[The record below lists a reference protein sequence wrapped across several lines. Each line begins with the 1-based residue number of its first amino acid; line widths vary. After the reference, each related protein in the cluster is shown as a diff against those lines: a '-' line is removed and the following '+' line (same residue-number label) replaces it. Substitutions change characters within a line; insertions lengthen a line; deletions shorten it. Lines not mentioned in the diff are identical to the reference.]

1 MIHLGYETG
10 TGKPISIP
18 LAHMA
23 ITGLTQQSGKTTT
36 LEALIDRGEL
46 RAVVFVTKPGEKS
59 FSEGRRIL
67 PFFKEHAD
75 WEYVK
80 ELLEARRSESLSKWD
95 GYLMRV
101 CSRAHTLKDVRAN
114 VQKELPKRKSVRP
127 SHYEVLAGY
136 LDLIIPELDRV
147 EYTDKLEIQRGVNI
161 MDLGNMS
168 DEMQSMVIRST
179 IEQIH
184 KREHNS
190 VLVLPEAWKFIPE
203 GGRSAVFQALQALI
217 REGATNGNFVWLD
230 AQDLAVVSKRILKS
244 VSVWILGKQQEA
256 NEVARTI
263 NHLIEP
269 LQIRPD
275 MIKSL
280 GVGQFLVCADSLPA
294 RKVYVQPRWLGEL
307 DALAIARGEESVET
321 AQAIFRQKKREL
333 AAQSPR
339 MVAGLPKAGHYR
351 LTMPPPMQSD
361 APRTVFPF
369 GFEPPETGNQGGSEH
384 GQVNTEKHGGTVE
397 GIPRP
402 AGTPDRNSESIGPDG
417 DDSDQQEAASPARAG
432 RILKGGQN
440 DAKETPQSDG
450 EPPTHAETSGRNQA
464 NSAVGDSSQR
474 NDSGNRTRITEH
486 ESRDTESDAMWKERA
501 EQAEAEV
508 TRLREEIRKLNRIV
522 LGELDDS
529 ELDRIVSPNGN
540 ARVPIPEKITAAI
553 PSIDWIYAQVRE
565 RAQNDP
571 GILDLLSRR
580 PELRVTVEP
589 QTLEV
594 DGSTLRGGIALLIH
608 KGFFSAP
615 KNGNTTFNELQRLG
629 RRTAKPNVYR
639 ELDKL
644 AEMGFLT
651 KEDGGGYQATDLRV
665 TVRK

>member
-10 TGKPISIP
+10 TGRPISIP

-59 FSEGRRIL
+59 FTEGRRIL

-80 ELLEARRSESLSKWD
+80 ELLEARRAESLSKWD

-101 CSRAHTLKDVRAN
+101 CRRAHTLKDVRDN
-114 VQKELPKRKSVRP
+114 VEKELPKKKSARP

-161 MDLGNMS
+161 MDLGGMS

-280 GVGQFLVCADSLPA
+280 GIGQFLVCADSLPA
-294 RKVYVQPRWLGEL
+294 RRVYVQPRWLGEL

-321 AQAIFRQKKREL
+321 AQAIWRQKLREAKHNEKNNVVL
-333 AAQSPR
+333 PATRQGHTSDQVRVPATLP
-339 MVAGLPKAGHYR
+339 VAH
-351 LTMPPPMQSD
+351 
-361 APRTVFPF
+361 
-369 GFEPPETGNQGGSEH
+369 
-384 GQVNTEKHGGTVE
+384 
-397 GIPRP
+397 
-402 AGTPDRNSESIGPDG
+402 G
-417 DDSDQQEAASPARAG
+417 DDRRASTDDHGTDHGARDAADPAH
-432 RILKGGQN
+432 
-440 DAKETPQSDG
+440 AKANHQSDG
-450 EPPTHAETSGRNQA
+450 S
-464 NSAVGDSSQR
+464 
-474 NDSGNRTRITEH
+474 RITSH
-486 ESRDTESDAMWKERA
+486 ESPATESEDAMWKERA
-501 EQAEAEV
+501 EKAEADVKRLQAEMLDLRKLLNDYRDGAGDAPPNGGAPIANITALPAGVAIGIAQIYAEV
-508 TRLREEIRKLNRIV
+508 KL
-522 LGELDDS
+522 
-529 ELDRIVSPNGN
+529 
-540 ARVPIPEKITAAI
+540 
-553 PSIDWIYAQVRE
+553 

-571 GILDLLSRR
+571 GILELLSRR
-580 PELRVTVEP
+580 PELRVTIEP
-589 QTLEV
+589 EVLEV
-594 DGSTLRGGIALLIH
+594 DGKTLRGGIASLIH
-608 KGFFSAP
+608 KGFFATA

-629 RRTAKPNVYR
+629 RKIAKPNVYR
-639 ELDKL
+639 ELDNL
-644 AEMGFLT
+644 AEIGFLT
-651 KEDGGGYQATDLRV
+651 KEVDGFLATDLKV

>member
-1 MIHLGYETG
+1 MATKPETRATGHETQATGHGSQKMIHLGYETG

-101 CSRAHTLKDVRAN
+101 CRRAHTLKDVRDN
-114 VQKELPKRKSVRP
+114 VEKELPKKKSARP

-147 EYTDKLEIQRGVNI
+147 PYTDKLEIERGVNI
-161 MDLGNMS
+161 MDLGGMS

-184 KREHNS
+184 KRERNS

-203 GGRSAVFQALQALI
+203 GGRSAVFQALQSLV

-321 AQAIFRQKKREL
+321 AQAIFRQKKKEIALSMRVLNAKEEREH
-333 AAQSPR
+333 A
-339 MVAGLPKAGHYR
+339 H
-351 LTMPPPMQSD
+351 T
-361 APRTVFPF
+361 
-369 GFEPPETGNQGGSEH
+369 E
-384 GQVNTEKHGGTVE
+384 TEKHGRIVE

-402 AGTPDRNSESIGPDG
+402 AGTSAGNRGPIGPSG
-417 DDSDQQEAASPARAG
+417 DDSDQQKAASAARAG
-432 RILKGGQN
+432 EIVEGGGNNAVETLPPLRIKRRKSTGSLLL
-440 DAKETPQSDG
+440 DHEKE
-450 EPPTHAETSGRNQA
+450 
-464 NSAVGDSSQR
+464 
-474 NDSGNRTRITEH
+474 
-486 ESRDTESDAMWKERA
+486 
-501 EQAEAEV
+501 
-508 TRLREEIRKLNRIV
+508 LNR
-522 LGELDDS
+522 
-529 ELDRIVSPNGN
+529 
-540 ARVPIPEKITAAI
+540 
-553 PSIDWIYAQVRE
+553 Y
-565 RAQNDP
+565 
-571 GILDLLSRR
+571 
-580 PELRVTVEP
+580 
-589 QTLEV
+589 
-594 DGSTLRGGIALLIH
+594 
-608 KGFFSAP
+608 
-615 KNGNTTFNELQRLG
+615 
-629 RRTAKPNVYR
+629 
-639 ELDKL
+639 
-644 AEMGFLT
+644 
-651 KEDGGGYQATDLRV
+651 YQ
-665 TVRK
+665 TVRKVTRMKPCGKSARNKPKRK

>member
-59 FSEGRRIL
+59 FTEGRRIL

-80 ELLEARRSESLSKWD
+80 ELLEARRAESLSKWD

-161 MDLGNMS
+161 MDLGSHGEGGRIMS
-168 DEMQSMVIRST
+168 DDMQSMVIRST

-184 KREHNS
+184 KKERNT

-321 AQAIFRQKKREL
+321 AQLIYRQKLREIKRHEK
-333 AAQSPR
+333 ANT
-339 MVAGLPKAGHYR
+339 VLPA
-351 LTMPPPMQSD
+351 
-361 APRTVFPF
+361 
-369 GFEPPETGNQGGSEH
+369 TGQG
-384 GQVNTEKHGGTVE
+384 
-397 GIPRP
+397 RP
-402 AGTPDRNSESIGPDG
+402 ADPVRLSPALPVAHG
-417 DDSDQQEAASPARAG
+417 DDRRAG
-432 RILKGGQN
+432 ADDHGTDHGEYN
-440 DAKETPQSDG
+440 PAKPAAVKTGRPGDG
-450 EPPTHAETSGRNQA
+450 PR
-464 NSAVGDSSQR
+464 V
-474 NDSGNRTRITEH
+474 
-486 ESRDTESDAMWKERA
+486 TESEDETMWKERA
-501 EQAEAEV
+501 EKAEADLKALQIEV
-508 TRLREEIRKLNRIV
+508 MNLRKLLNDYRD
-522 LGELDDS
+522 GAGDAPPNGGRPATSAWNELD
-529 ELDRIVSPNGN
+529 LD
-540 ARVPIPEKITAAI
+540 T
-553 PSIDWIYAQVRE
+553 IYGE
-565 RAQNDP
+565 MKFRAQNDP
-571 GILDLLSRR
+571 GILELLSRR
-580 PELRVTVEP
+580 PELRVQIEP
-589 QTLEV
+589 EVLEV
-594 DGSTLRGGIALLIH
+594 DGKTLRGGIASMIH
-608 KGFFSAP
+608 RGFFAAP

-629 RRTAKPNVYR
+629 RKIAKPNVYR
-639 ELDKL
+639 ELDNL

-651 KEDGGGYQATDLRV
+651 KEADGFLATDLRV
-665 TVRK
+665 TVKK

>member
-10 TGKPISIP
+10 TGRPVSIP

-23 ITGLTQQSGKTTT
+23 VTGQTQQSGKTTT
-36 LEALIDRGEL
+36 LEALIDRGNL

-59 FSEGRRIL
+59 FAEGRRIL

-101 CSRAHTLKDVRAN
+101 CSRARTLQDVRKN
-114 VQKELPKRKSVRP
+114 VEGELPKKKSVRP

-136 LDLIIPELDRV
+136 LDLIIPELERV
-147 EYTDKLEIQRGVNI
+147 EYTDKLDLQRGVNI
-161 MDLGNMS
+161 MDLAGMS
-168 DEMQSMVIRST
+168 DDMQSMVIRST

-184 KREHNS
+184 KRERNT

-203 GGRSAVFQALQALI
+203 GGRSSVFQALQALI
-217 REGATNGNFVWLD
+217 REGATNGNFVWID

-280 GVGQFLVCADSLPA
+280 GIGQFLICADSSPA
-294 RKVYVQPRWLGEL
+294 RRVYVQPKWLGEL

-333 AAQSPR
+333 TARP
-339 MVAGLPKAGHYR
+339 
-351 LTMPPPMQSD
+351 
-361 APRTVFPF
+361 VF
-369 GFEPPETGNQGGSEH
+369 ETRPVIRADE
-384 GQVNTEKHGGTVE
+384 VTILHGGAKSGREIFTKGE
-397 GIPRP
+397 SNASGKNKGQEKGGAP
-402 AGTPDRNSESIGPDG
+402 AIESEDFGSGANVARKSIQRAAAGGDGVPGGNGMAGKSAEVDAQDGNS
-417 DDSDQQEAASPARAG
+417 G
-432 RILKGGQN
+432 RIGGEIAN
-440 DAKETPQSDG
+440 RE
-450 EPPTHAETSGRNQA
+450 ENQ
-464 NSAVGDSSQR
+464 
-474 NDSGNRTRITEH
+474 T
-486 ESRDTESDAMWKERA
+486 MWKERA
-501 EQAEAEV
+501 ETAEAQV
-508 TRLREEIRKLNRIV
+508 VQLRADVQDLRRQLNEYREIA
-522 LGELDDS
+522 GFG
-529 ELDRIVSPNGN
+529 PNGGEP
-540 ARVPIPEKITAAI
+540 VVVQKTAGE
-553 PSIDWIYAQVRE
+553 PGRYDFDLIYNEIVR

-571 GILDLLSRR
+571 GILQLLATR
-580 PELRVTVEP
+580 PELRVVIEP
-589 QTLEV
+589 KVLDV
-594 DGSTLRGGIALLIH
+594 DGTKLRGGIALLLH
-608 KGFFSAP
+608 QGFFEHPQSGYAV
-615 KNGNTTFNELQRLG
+615 FSELQRIG
-629 RRTAKPNVYR
+629 RKVAKRTVYD
-639 ELDKL
+639 ELDRI

-651 KEDGGGYQATDLRV
+651 KEETGYQATDLKVSVKR
-665 TVRK
+665 